1 MLQSQTLEDTKEN
14 KQLRKKY
21 RKEAVAVASSYLNN
35 FLRIDVSIV
44 DVEIVLSLQDVM
56 DSLGCL
62 ACCFLDAG
70 CNAIVLEC
78 DNECVKEVLECA
90 DVCRLPKERMMI
102 HFTCGDVFH
111 EVFHAELRA
120 AVCERFEFVSVHLKV
135 GGNNMKKVAD
145 LIVKDEASKFVIQL
159 SCDNYSDLSVTV
171 GDFAKSVGENKG
183 HVTLIDP
190 TAEQLGLSYAACIKT
205 DRPDGLFTTVVCTRN
220 NEALGL
226 VYSSKESVVAALKC
240 ARGVYYSRS
249 RNNLWRKGDTSGNH
263 QTLHRIDADCD
274 GDALRFT
281 VTQNGEDVKAFCHLG
296 TLTCWGKPRGLRH
309 LEETLQQRL
318 VNAPAGSY
326 TKRLFED
333 EELLRNKLVEEA
345 QELSEA
351 DTKQHVAE
359 ELADVLYFAMVRAA
373 KVGVSIDDAVRELD
387 KRSRTVTR
395 RQGDSKA
402 FRIQAGNQILGE
414 SNGEN
419 K

>member
-1 MLQSQTLEDTKEN
+1 VLQSQTLEDTKEN

-21 RKEAVAVASSYLNN
+21 RKESVALASSYLNT
-35 FLRIDVSIV
+35 FLGIDVSIV
-44 DVEIVLSLQDVM
+44 DVEIVLPLQDVM
-56 DSLGCL
+56 DSSGCL

-70 CNAIVLEC
+70 CNAIILEC
-78 DNECVKEVLECA
+78 NNENIKEVLGAA
-90 DVCRLPKERMMI
+90 DVCRLPKERIMI
-102 HFTCGDVFH
+102 HFTCGDGFQ
-111 EVFHAELRA
+111 EVFNEEFRA
-120 AVCERFEFVSVHLKV
+120 AIGEYFEFVSVHLKK
-135 GGNNMKKVAD
+135 GENMKKVAD
-145 LIVKDEASKFVIQL
+145 SIVKDEAHKFVIQL
-159 SCDNYSDLSVTV
+159 SCDDYSDLSVTV
-171 GDFAKSVGENKG
+171 GDFAKVVGENKG
-183 HVTLIDP
+183 HITLIDP
-190 TAEQLGLSYAACIKT
+190 TAEQLGSSYAACIKT
-205 DRPDGLFTTVVCTRN
+205 DRPDGLFTTVVCTRS

-249 RNNLWRKGDTSGNH
+249 RNSLWRKGDTSGNH

-281 VTQNGEDVKAFCHLG
+281 VTQNGEDVKAFCHLD

-373 KVGVSIDDAVRELD
+373 KAGVSIDDAVKELD

-402 FRIQAGNQILGE
+402 FRIQAGNEILGK
-414 SNGEN
+414 SNGGN
-419 K
+419 